1 MLIIDENLKRGQH
14 ICNDELQILKFFAE
28 KHHSGRSFFDNKITL
43 KQKQS
48 ENITLRWT
56 S

>member
-14 ICNDELQILKFFAE
+14 NCNDELQILKFFAE
-28 KHHSGRSFFDNKITL
+28 KHHSCRSFFDNKITL